1 MAQRFASCQ
10 MGPRPHSFALDR
22 RVPEV
27 GRQADRQAGSG
38 THTSIRKGGCW
49 MSGSARKRRAC
60 RAYVSTCAAIEL
72 ACLLACHAMV
82 LPARVCGGAR
92 NCALVRCGLAIL
104 HSTLHGCLVC
114 CVSRLS
120 SQLCLAHATLHV
132 HHAADA
138 VEMYDVCVC
147 VNVCVCVRA
156 RARA

>member
-1 MAQRFASCQ
+1 
-10 MGPRPHSFALDR
+10 
-22 RVPEV
+22 
-27 GRQADRQAGSG
+27 
-38 THTSIRKGGCW
+38 

-60 RAYVSTCAAIEL
+60 DASNAGPKCHMCAAIEL

-82 LPARVCGGAR
+82 LPARVCGGGAR